1 MNYEE
6 GLGMDYQTLI
16 LNTKSVRDF
25 KKDTVKNTDLKTIKD
40 YANDCKRLVSSIA
53 LDVRI
58 MSNSEVYLT
67 LDGIAGYKGHMIDAP
82 SYIVLLSD
90 VADHYIENAG
100 FVGQEL
106 ILKATEIGVDSCWVT
121 FEDSKAVKEKLNIV
135 SDKEVVA
142 VIALGFEQNKGKVGK
157 ATLNPA
163 YRLGL
168 DEFVYL
174 NTWGNGADNTTLEER
189 GILDAFAFAR
199 FAPSAWNKQPWRFLI
214 DGGSVI
220 LAVKKDEEIYSY
232 EEKIAAGVIMLF
244 FQAIVDSTLFNLNW
258 HLEKPVSAGVIP
270 DDFEVIGYCN
280 L

>member
-1 MNYEE
+1 
-6 GLGMDYQTLI
+6 MDYQTLI

-25 KKDTVKNTDLKTIKD
+25 KKDAVKNADLKAIKD
-40 YANDCKRLVSSIA
+40 YANDCKKLVSSID

-58 MSNSEVYLT
+58 MANNEVYLP

-82 SYIVLLSD
+82 AYIVLLSD

-121 FEDSKAVKEKLNIV
+121 FSDSKTVKEKLNIV

-142 VIALGFEQNKGKVGK
+142 LIALGFEKDKPKIGK

-163 YRLGL
+163 YRMGL
-168 DEFVYL
+168 DEIVYM
-174 NTWGNGADNTTLEER
+174 NTWGNGADAATLEER

-199 FAPSAWNKQPWRFLI
+199 LAPSAWNKQPWRFLI
-214 DGGSVI
+214 DGGNVI
-220 LAVKKDEEIYSY
+220 LAVKKEEISSY
-232 EEKIAAGVIMLF
+232 EEKIAAGIIMLF
-244 FQAIVDSTLFNLNW
+244 FQAIVDSTLFSLSW
-258 HLEKPVSAGVIP
+258 KLTRPASSVVIP
-270 DDFEVIGYCN
+270 EDFEIIGYCN